1 MRRVFFLACLALAFA
16 SAAHAQLSVGLEIK
30 RRTYLRHEPILATVT
45 ISNLSGRDLMLEDGA
60 SPWFGFTVEHGS
72 DRTILSPRVP
82 DYQLDPI
89 EIKLGETVK
98 RTVNLVDLYPI
109 SELGLYNIHASIY
122 VAATDKYFR
131 SRPEA
136 LDVEDGRTLWRQSV
150 GVPETFPNAGATHEF
165 SLVSAVGGAHNYLYV
180 RIREPDTGKVYGCYR
195 IGAHIDGAQPS
206 LQFDTTN
213 TLHVLAPSAPKIYTL
228 TQIGVNGQIYGQ
240 WIYDAPKS
248 RPALRRD
255 ETGNLEIV
263 GATRRKEPDKNAT
276 PAPKL
281 SDRPLELA
289 R

>member
-1 MRRVFFLACLALAFA
+1 MRRAFFLALFALAFV
-16 SAAHAQLSVGLEIK
+16 SAAHAQLSVGLDIK

-45 ISNLSGRDLMLEDGA
+45 ISNLAGRDIMLEDGA

-72 DRTILSPRVP
+72 DRTVLSPRNP
-82 DYQLDPI
+82 DYQLDPL
-89 EIKLGETVK
+89 ELKLGETVK
-98 RTVNLVDLYPI
+98 RTINLLDIYPI
-109 SELGLYNIHASIY
+109 SELGLYNIHATIY
-122 VAATDKYFR
+122 FAAADKYFR
-131 SRPEA
+131 SRPDA
-136 LDVEDGRTLWRQSV
+136 VDIEDGRTLWRQSV

-180 RIREPDTGKVYGCYR
+180 RIREPDTGKVFGCYR
-195 IGAHIDGAQPS
+195 IGPHIDGAQPQ

-213 TLHVLAPSAPKIYTL
+213 TLHALTLNAPKTYTL

-240 WIYDAPKS
+240 WVYDAPKY

-255 ETGNLEIV
+255 ETGNLAIV
-263 GATRRKEPDKNAT
+263 GATQRKAPAANAT

-281 SDRPLELA
+281 SDRPAGLP